1 MHAAYQGGYRAGL
14 SVAHGSHVMVQC
26 ENGAANTIPPVQMD
40 CALGKLTPQI
50 ISCSFSTSR
59 KSREDDER
67 ANFITDE
74 GNLTSSM
81 EESECGPPSKE
92 LAMLIYKNEDVAEV
106 TEASTDDHEHEHEV
120 EESYPSGTEI
130 SFNCITSISGERTT
144 WKIICEDGHWIGRA
158 HDCGKFY
165 LHHQFNIPIKLSIL
179 KVMTKDCT
187 TLRWRTVRASS
198 RTRTRTWSAS
208 TTIWKSEKTMLSFR
222 RRLRSSQGKLAY
234 CFLIILRTN
243 CDADIVW

>member
-74 GNLTSSM
+74 GNLTSSI

-106 TEASTDDHEHEHEV
+106 TEASVSTDDHEHEHEL

-144 WKIICEDGHWIGRA
+144 WKIICEDGRWIGRA
-158 HDCGKFY
+158 HDCGKFICN
-165 LHHQFNIPIKLSIL
+165 FNFNKTKLLIYRWWREIVQYASCQRFMHFQEHGSARRQLLQRLGNQGELCWVSGADYDHLEVSWLVIL
-179 KVMTKDCT
+179 G
-187 TLRWRTVRASS
+187 A
-198 RTRTRTWSAS
+198 
-208 TTIWKSEKTMLSFR
+208 
-222 RRLRSSQGKLAY
+222 
-234 CFLIILRTN
+234 N
-243 CDADIVW
+243 CNTEIGR

>member
-1 MHAAYQGGYRAGL
+1 MPIQEPVEQFKPSNQSLTPMDKIGSGFLVAFQCDAGYNIQGPGSLKCFDGNWSSVVLPECLPSPCVLPQVMHAAYQGGYRAGL

-26 ENGAANTIPPVQMD
+26 ENGAANIIPPVQMD

-59 KSREDDER
+59 KSRDDDER
-67 ANFITDE
+67 TNFISDE

-92 LAMLIYKNEDVAEV
+92 LAMLIYKNEEVAEV
-106 TEASTDDHEHEHEV
+106 TEASVDDHEHEHEL

-130 SFNCITSISGERTT
+130 SFNCIASISGERTT

-158 HDCGKFY
+158 HDCGKIY
-165 LHHQFNIPIKLSIL
+165 LQLLIQL
-179 KVMTKDCT
+179 K
-187 TLRWRTVRASS
+187 
-198 RTRTRTWSAS
+198 
-208 TTIWKSEKTMLSFR
+208 
-222 RRLRSSQGKLAY
+222 
-234 CFLIILRTN
+234 
-243 CDADIVW
+243 